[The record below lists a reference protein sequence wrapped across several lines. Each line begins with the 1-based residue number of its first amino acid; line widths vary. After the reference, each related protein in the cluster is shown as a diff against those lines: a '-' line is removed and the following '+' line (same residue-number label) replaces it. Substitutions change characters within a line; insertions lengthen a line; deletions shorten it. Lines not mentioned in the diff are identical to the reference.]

1 MKRIFLLFIFLTSI
15 LLAACGNKEE
25 KSSKTEDNITKAE
38 KNTTKKEEN
47 TAKKEE
53 NTTKAEGMDKEILN
67 NGKLPSDKEIKSVAI
82 RDGNTGDIIFEEKEN
97 EIVNNIA
104 QKLMQ
109 IEFTEYEDPLS
120 TGWRY
125 NLLINNDD
133 MQITVSGNDLIRIRY
148 NNKNICCRTDFDIIG
163 YIENELLGVK

>member
-25 KSSKTEDNITKAE
+25 KNSKTEDNITKAE

-47 TAKKEE
+47 TTKKES
-53 NTTKAEGMDKEILN
+53 MDKAEILN

-82 RDGNTGDIIFEEKEN
+82 RDGNTGKIIFEEKEN
-97 EIVNNIA
+97 EAVSNIA

-109 IEFTEYEDPLS
+109 IEFTEYEDPQS
-120 TGWRY
+120 SGWRY

-133 MQITVSGNDLIRIRY
+133 MQITISGNDLIRIRH
-148 NNKNICCRTDFDIIG
+148 NNKSVCCRTDFDIIG
-163 YIENELLGVK
+163 YIENELLSVK